1 MPSRSRPSA
10 SEISLESSVRERRSH
25 AAYPVTGSPGALHPI
40 GQPIACSKNRG
51 LEIRPLV
58 KEPVPGLKLTRTGGE
73 ERGIV
78 TGRQPSAR
86 MASHSVDQ
94 LRAALVS
101 EICPE
106 LVSTV

>member
-1 MPSRSRPSA
+1 M
-10 SEISLESSVRERRSH
+10 
-25 AAYPVTGSPGALHPI
+25 
-40 GQPIACSKNRG
+40 
-51 LEIRPLV
+51 